1 MTVSKFIKVL
11 VERGFI
17 HQATDLNGLDK
28 LCYSQSIAA
37 YIGFDC
43 TADSLHVGSLTQIM
57 MLRHLQ
63 KTGHKPIVL
72 MGGGTTKVGD
82 PSGKDSARPL
92 LTINDINLNMESIKS
107 IFEKYLVFGKNPS
120 DAVMVDNSIWLDKL
134 ELISFLRDYGKHFS
148 INRLLSM
155 ESVKQRLEREQ
166 PLSFLEFNYAI
177 LQAYDFLE
185 LNRKYNCFLQ
195 MGGSDQWGNIVSG
208 IDLTRRIQS
217 KEVFGLTSPLITT
230 ASGSKMGKTAN
241 GAIWL
246 NEDKLSTWDFWQFW
260 RNTEDKDVIRFLKLF
275 TEVPISQIQEIQKL
289 KGAQI
294 NDAKILLANEVTKLC
309 HGTEAAIKAHNSAKD
324 TFEKGLN
331 CLAKRGRIVS
341 YGISSGKI
349 DPIDINKLRPLSA
362 SIATGGLLEY
372 TKNIDEYQK
381 NADDLFDLVHESKI
395 NIQIHKEYNFDEI
408 QKAHIELEQRKSV
421 GKIIINLR

>member
-1 MTVSKFIKVL
+1 MTVSKFIKAL

-155 ESVKQRLEREQ
+155 ESVKQRLDREQ

-309 HGTEAAIKAHNSAKD
+309 HGK
-324 TFEKGLN
+324 
-331 CLAKRGRIVS
+331 KRQL
-341 YGISSGKI
+341 
-349 DPIDINKLRPLSA
+349 KL
-362 SIATGGLLEY
+362 ITQQKTLL
-372 TKNIDEYQK
+372 KK
-381 NADDLFDLVHESKI
+381 ES
-395 NIQIHKEYNFDEI
+395 
-408 QKAHIELEQRKSV
+408 
-421 GKIIINLR
+421 